1 MRGPQGGGRGP
12 GRGGPGGGR
21 GRGPQGG
28 RPGGP
33 GQRRDRGPEGGSR
46 PPRPPREGGERRPP
60 RSFEERREHGPRP
73 PREGGERR
81 PPFRGDRRGPAPAR
95 REASDFAQKVLD
107 GKARLS
113 PPPPLPPMAPPPP
126 GARLADVNEIRSR
139 IEKLVAGGE
148 GLARYEG
155 VPIFVPRSAPGDL
168 VRARI
173 TERKPDYG
181 RAEIVEILEPGPD
194 RRPDPV
200 PELSRA
206 SICDLQHLD
215 DETQTRLKVQ
225 AVRETL
231 EHLAHIQV
239 PEDVEILKG
248 EPWGYRL
255 RTQVHAAA
263 DPQTGGMRVGYYAR
277 GTNDLIPVTRCPL
290 LVPELEALLSELPAH
305 LSPGAPPRIDLAAGD
320 NGAVTVSPVIEGL
333 PHGEISTQVG
343 DFLYAYDARCF
354 FQGHR
359 GLLPRL
365 VEVTVGSWTGGT
377 AVDLYSGVGLFSL
390 PLSRLYEK
398 VTAVESDPVSS
409 RYARLNVRR
418 NHATNVEVVG
428 QVVESWV
435 RKMPEGLDRVIVDPP
450 RGGLSRDVRN
460 ALMDRPPQRL
470 TYVSCHPAAL
480 ARDLKTL
487 QKVYRIERFTFLDL
501 FPQTGHMEVL
511 VQLVREGEE
520 ART

>member
-12 GRGGPGGGR
+12 GGRGPGGR
-21 GRGPQGG
+21 GQGPG
-28 RPGGP
+28 RPGGSGP
-33 GQRRDRGPEGGSR
+33 RRDRGPEGGGR
-46 PPRPPREGGERRPP
+46 PPRPPRED
-60 RSFEERREHGPRP
+60 
-73 PREGGERR
+73 GERR
-81 PPFRGDRRGPAPAR
+81 PPFRGDRDRQGPSERRGPAPPR
-95 REASDFAQKVLD
+95 REAYDFAKKVLD

-113 PPPPLPPMAPPPP
+113 PPAPLPPMAPPPP
-126 GARLADVNEIRSR
+126 GARLADVSEIESR

-148 GLARYEG
+148 GLARFEG

-173 TERKPDYG
+173 VERKPDYG
-181 RAEIVEILEPGPD
+181 RAEIVQILEPGPD

-200 PELSRA
+200 PELSRS

-215 DETQTRLKVQ
+215 DETQTRLKVA

-231 EHLAHIQV
+231 EHLGHVGV
-239 PEDVEILKG
+239 PADAEVIKG

-255 RTQVHAAA
+255 RTQVHTAP
-263 DPQTGGMRVGYYAR
+263 DPATGGMRVGYYAR
-277 GTNDLIPVTRCPL
+277 GTNDLIPVSRCPL
-290 LVPELEALLSELPAH
+290 LVPELEALLQELPAH
-305 LSPGAPPRIDLAAGD
+305 LEPGAPPRLDLAAGD

-333 PHGEISTQVG
+333 PHGEVSTQVG

-365 VEVTVGSWTGGT
+365 VEVAVGPWTGGT

-390 PLSRLYEK
+390 PLARRYAQ
-398 VTAVESDPVSS
+398 VTAVESDQVGS
-409 RYARLNVRR
+409 RYARLNTRR
-418 NHATNVEVVG
+418 NHVTNVELVN

-435 RKMPEGLDRVIVDPP
+435 RKMPAGLDRVIVDPP

-460 ALMDRPPQRL
+460 ALMERPPQRL

-480 ARDLKTL
+480 ARDLRTL
-487 QKVYRIERFTFLDL
+487 QKVYRIESLVFFDL

-511 VQLVREGEE
+511 VQLVRGEGGT
-520 ART
+520 RTSTD